1 MAVSGQSIF
10 LTDMIFKSP
19 QKKKKICWG
28 KKDNRFQNCYTE
40 VLGNKWS
47 FQSLNED
54 MHCKVVRNKFVFC
67 LKWIQEGM
75 PEIAVMASNAL
86 ALMPLKQFNARIFP
100 LSQWAGC
107 DLWACF
113 GAQWLPRGRAHSGPA
128 IRFGVAA
135 CKGSWVGRNWPSS
148 SYFASCHSCVKI

>member
-1 MAVSGQSIF
+1 
-10 LTDMIFKSP
+10 
-19 QKKKKICWG
+19 
-28 KKDNRFQNCYTE
+28 
-40 VLGNKWS
+40 
-47 FQSLNED
+47 

-113 GAQWLPRGRAHSGPA
+113 GAQWLPRGRALRPSNTVWCCSLQGVTPSPGWVATDPVPPILPA
-128 IRFGVAA
+128 VTAVWRSNF
-135 CKGSWVGRNWPSS
+135 S
-148 SYFASCHSCVKI
+148 ASHCTCCTVVFLKYVFFLSNLVCIAPYPARVWRPCSQQYL